1 MPAACFL
8 EAGRNRQR
16 WIQTRGTKKITKILW
31 FPGSQQTDL
40 ARAGG
45 KTRWMEAPVEA
56 EEVGVDSR
64 AWARRGE
71 GLFRRILMDLGETMG
86 VMAEQV
92 ATMTLFLDLE
102 VWARAVVV
110 VVGIRVVE
118 AGGME
123 GTVVAVGMGVPG
135 GMTIAIT
142 TGEVTTEGE
151 AITEVVGVVTAHVG
165 EVAAVVVEGV
175 EDTELLL
182 IYALLQ

>member
-8 EAGRNRQR
+8 EAERNRQR

-71 GLFRRILMDLGETMG
+71 GLFRRILMDMGETMG

-110 VVGIRVVE
+110 VEGIRVVE

-142 TGEVTTEGE
+142 TGE

>member
-1 MPAACFL
+1 M
-8 EAGRNRQR
+8 
-16 WIQTRGTKKITKILW
+16 
-31 FPGSQQTDL
+31 
-40 ARAGG
+40 
-45 KTRWMEAPVEA
+45 
-56 EEVGVDSR
+56 
-64 AWARRGE
+64 
-71 GLFRRILMDLGETMG
+71 
-86 VMAEQV
+86 
-92 ATMTLFLDLE
+92 
-102 VWARAVVV
+102 V

>member
-1 MPAACFL
+1 M
-8 EAGRNRQR
+8 
-16 WIQTRGTKKITKILW
+16 
-31 FPGSQQTDL
+31 
-40 ARAGG
+40 
-45 KTRWMEAPVEA
+45 EA